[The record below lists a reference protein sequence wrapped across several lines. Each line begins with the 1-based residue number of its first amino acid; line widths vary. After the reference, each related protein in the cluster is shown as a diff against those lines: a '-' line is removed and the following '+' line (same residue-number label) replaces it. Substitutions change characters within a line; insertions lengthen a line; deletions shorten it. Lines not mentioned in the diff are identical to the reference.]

1 MKRILLT
8 LVAGLASLSVFGQG
22 GIVLNTR
29 TGGVLAP
36 ATDTLT
42 GVPATGNAYLA
53 QLYYGAAGAAEGS
66 LVPVL
71 LNASPDTTVGTTAW
85 FGSGA
90 TAGYILGSTGGGN
103 RYTDPAVAAPGAT
116 TSFQLRAWQASLGTT
131 WEEALANPLYQQG
144 TTVLGKS
151 GIIQVPTSANNLD
164 TPKPLTGLAAFDLVP
179 IPEPSVIALGAIG
192 LVALV
197 WRRRK

>member
-8 LVAGLASLSVFGQG
+8 LVAGLVSFSVFGQG

-36 ATDTLT
+36 VTDRLT
-42 GVPATGNAYLA
+42 GQLVAGNAYLA
-53 QLYYGAAGAAEGS
+53 QLYYGAAGAAESS

-71 LNASPDTTVGTTAW
+71 AGVAPSTTGAPAW
-85 FGSGA
+85 FSTGT

-103 RYTDPAVAAPGAT
+103 RYTDPAVAAPGALT
-116 TSFQLRAWQASLGTT
+116 AFQLRAWQASLGTT
-131 WEEALANPLYQQG
+131 WEAALNNWND
-144 TTVLGKS
+144 TTVMGKS
-151 GIIQVPTSANNLD
+151 AIITVVTSANALD
-164 TPKPLTGLAAFDLVP
+164 TPKPLTGLAAFTLDP

-192 LVALV
+192 LVGLL